1 MDGRTKV
8 YGIIANPVEHS
19 MSPVLH
25 NLYGEQTGV
34 DLVYVPFKV
43 KEEALQKAVEGAF
56 ALNVQGQSTPW
67 GGQTAATRA
76 TTPTSPAF

>member
-25 NLYGEQTGV
+25 NLYGEQ
-34 DLVYVPFKV
+34 
-43 KEEALQKAVEGAF
+43 
-56 ALNVQGQSTPW
+56 
-67 GGQTAATRA
+67 
-76 TTPTSPAF
+76 

>member
-43 KEEALQKAVEGAF
+43 KEQDLKRAVEGAF
-56 ALNVQGQSTPW
+56 ALNVQGMSVTL
-67 GGQTAATRA
+67 
-76 TTPTSPAF
+76 SLIHI